1 MEAKMTGATPLGE
14 AGRQRRGLGAT
25 ARRVIAKPQFWFGCA
40 ILVPLTIYYAW
51 FSFGPI
57 LRAFWMATVDY
68 QVLNPAASPFV
79 GLRHFR
85 QLFHYSLFWPSV
97 KNTLIYTVMQYL
109 FLLPPALLISVCLT
123 SLTRGRNLY
132 QFIIFLPVVV
142 SYVAI
147 ALLFRML
154 MDPQTG
160 QFNQILRALH
170 LPTSRFLNGPES
182 ALPSVALVDGWK
194 GVGFYVVILTAGM
207 LNIPQE
213 MYDAAKVDGAG
224 AWARLWH
231 VTLPLLGH
239 TLALVSVLIVMG
251 GLQAFTQVAVL
262 AQAGGPGTSTYTVN
276 LLVYQEAFESM
287 RFGFA
292 TAAAFTL
299 FLFIFVITLIQ
310 LKLLRPTWSY

>member
-1 MEAKMTGATPLGE
+1 MSRVPPDDGATMRKRSLRMVV
-14 AGRQRRGLGAT
+14 GRVL
-25 ARRVIAKPQFWFGCA
+25 AKPQFWFGSA
-40 ILVPLTIYYAW
+40 VLVPLAIYYAW
-51 FSFGPI
+51 FALGPI
-57 LRAFWMATVDY
+57 VRAFWMATVDY
-68 QVLNPAASPFV
+68 QVLHPAASPFV

-85 QLFHYSLFWPSV
+85 QLFTYSLFWPSV
-97 KNTLIYTVMQYL
+97 RNTLTFTVLQYV
-109 FLLPPALLISVCLT
+109 FLLPPALLVSVCLT
-123 SLTRGRNLY
+123 SVVRGRNLY
-132 QFIIFLPVVV
+132 QFVIFLPVVV

-182 ALPSVALVDGWK
+182 ALASVAAVDGWK
-194 GVGFYVVILTAGM
+194 GLGFYVVILTAGM
-207 LNIPQE
+207 LNIPEE

-224 AWARLWH
+224 GWARLWH
-231 VTLPLLGH
+231 ITLPLLGH

-251 GLQAFTQVAVL
+251 GLQAFTQISVL
-262 AQAGGPGTSTYTVN
+262 AQNGGPGTATYVLN
-276 LLVYQEAFESM
+276 LLVYREAFESM

-299 FLFIFVITLIQ
+299 FVFIFAITVIQ